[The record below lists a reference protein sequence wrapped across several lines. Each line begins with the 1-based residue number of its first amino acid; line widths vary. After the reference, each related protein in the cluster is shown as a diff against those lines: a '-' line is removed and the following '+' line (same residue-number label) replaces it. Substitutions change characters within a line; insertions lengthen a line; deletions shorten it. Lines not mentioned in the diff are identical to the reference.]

1 MRVPKGDPMRTLARK
16 YKMPMAEVERIWFML
31 GMKDM
36 AELEKAIAVK
46 ARNR

>member
-1 MRVPKGDPMRTLARK
+1 L
-16 YKMPMAEVERIWFML
+16 WFML

-36 AELEKAIAVK
+36 AELEKAVQVK